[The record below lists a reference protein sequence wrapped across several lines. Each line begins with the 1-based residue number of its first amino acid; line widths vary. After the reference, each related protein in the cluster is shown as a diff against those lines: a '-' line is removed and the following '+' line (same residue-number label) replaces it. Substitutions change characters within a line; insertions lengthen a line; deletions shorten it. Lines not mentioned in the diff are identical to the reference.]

1 MGLLL
6 LFLGLA
12 ALLWML
18 FQRAGG
24 YATVGSAVGLGVSL
38 IVVFWLR
45 DSSTPTLVGMLFG
58 AVAVALYATTP
69 PAEELA
75 ELIGG
80 TLPNQ
85 RDRKDP
91 GAPLERPIPMAAA
104 VTVPGAQRK
113 KAVGDSLTF
122 VDHLWLLGLPLLGFI
137 LCFAVLDRRIGLVE
151 GLWFHLMT
159 GTPGTSFAFGMTDVA
174 ALHGLLLIFPDGKTA
189 LMLPLTGLLAVL
201 IQLGK
206 NRPCAAA
213 AAMEYSVVVVLCNLV
228 ALLWLP
234 LP

>member
-24 YATVGSAVGLGVSL
+24 YAMVGSVLGLGISL
-38 IVVFWLR
+38 IVVFYLH
-45 DSSTPTLVGMLFG
+45 DTSTPSALGMLFG

-75 ELIGG
+75 DSIGG

-85 RDRKDP
+85 RAREQV
-91 GAPLERPIPMAAA
+91 GAPMVLPPPA
-104 VTVPGAQRK
+104 VTPAAK
-113 KAVGDSLTF
+113 PTGDSLTLI
-122 VDHLWLLGLPLLGFI
+122 DHLWLVGLPLLGF
-137 LCFAVLDRRIGLVE
+137 LLSFAVLARRVGLVE
-151 GLWFHLMT
+151 GLWFHLMS
-159 GTPGTSFAFGMTDVA
+159 GTPGAGFAFGVTDVS
-174 ALHGLLLIFPDGKTA
+174 ALFGCLLIFPGGKAA
-189 LMLPLTGLLAVL
+189 LVLPLTGLVAVL
-201 IQLGK
+201 VQLGK
-206 NRPCAAA
+206 NRPTVAA
-213 AAMEYSVVVVLCNLV
+213 AAMEYGVVLMVCNLI
-228 ALLWLP
+228 ALLWLG

>member
-24 YATVGSAVGLGVSL
+24 FAMVGSVVGLGL
-38 IVVFWLR
+38 ALVVVLWLR
-45 DSSTPTLVGMLFG
+45 DGSTPSLVGMVFG
-58 AVAVALYATTP
+58 AVALALYSTTP

-75 ELIGG
+75 DSIGG

-85 RDRKDP
+85 RDREDP
-91 GAPLERPIPMAAA
+91 GVRLDLPPPAAA
-104 VTVPGAQRK
+104 PVAKPT
-113 KAVGDSLTF
+113 GDSLTLI
-122 VDHLWLLGLPLLGFI
+122 DHLWLAGLPLVGFVVA
-137 LCFAVLDRRIGLVE
+137 FAVLNRRLGLVE
-151 GLWFHLMT
+151 GLWFHLMS
-159 GTPGTSFAFGMTDVA
+159 GTPGSGFAFGVTDVA
-174 ALHGLLLIFPDGKTA
+174 ALFGLLLIFPSGQTA
-189 LMLPLTGLLAVL
+189 LVLPLSGLLAVL
-201 IQLGK
+201 VQLGK
-206 NRPCAAA
+206 DRPTAAA
-213 AAMEYSVVVVLCNLV
+213 AAMEYGVVLVLCNLV

>member
-1 MGLLL
+1 MGLLF

-24 YATVGSAVGLGVSL
+24 YATLGSTVGLVVSVA
-38 IVVFWLR
+38 VVFWMR
-45 DSSTPTLVGMLFG
+45 DTSTPSLVGMLFG
-58 AVAVALYATTP
+58 AAAVALYATTP

-80 TLPNQ
+80 TLPGQ
-85 RDRKDP
+85 RDREQP
-91 GAPLERPIPMAAA
+91 GSPLDLPPPAAA
-104 VTVPGAQRK
+104 PAAQIQ
-113 KAVGDSLTF
+113 KATGDSLTL
-122 VDHLWLLGLPLLGFI
+122 VDHLWLVGLPLVGFI
-137 LCFAVLDRRIGLVE
+137 ISFAVLDRRIGLVE
-151 GLWFHLMT
+151 GIWFHLMS
-159 GTPGTSFAFGMTDVA
+159 GTPGAGFAFGATDVA
-174 ALHGLLLIFPDGKTA
+174 ALHGLLLIFPGGKTT
-189 LMLPLTGLLAVL
+189 LLLPLTGLVATL
-201 IQLGK
+201 IQLGR
-206 NRPCAAA
+206 NRPTAAS

>member
-24 YATVGSAVGLGVSL
+24 YATVGSAVGLAL
-38 IVVFWLR
+38 TLAVVFWLR
-45 DSSTPTLVGMLFG
+45 DGSTPSLVGMLFG

-69 PAEELA
+69 PAQELA
-75 ELIGG
+75 DSIGG

-85 RDRKDP
+85 REREQTGRPLDSPRP
-91 GAPLERPIPMAAA
+91 VAAPATKP
-104 VTVPGAQRK
+104 T
-113 KAVGDSLTF
+113 GDSLTLT
-122 VDHLWLLGLPLLGFI
+122 DHLWLVGLPLLGFI
-137 LCFAVLDRRIGLVE
+137 ISFVVLDRRIGLVE
-151 GLWFHLMT
+151 GLWFHLMA
-159 GTPGTSFAFGMTDVA
+159 GIPGSGFAFGLTDVA
-174 ALHGLLLIFPDGKTA
+174 ALFGLLLIFPGGKTA
-189 LMLPLTGLLAVL
+189 LVLPLTGLLAVL

-206 NRPCAAA
+206 NRPTVAAA
-213 AAMEYSVVVVLCNLV
+213 VMEYGVLVVLCNLV

-234 LP
+234 LS

>member
-24 YATVGSAVGLGVSL
+24 YATVGSAVGLGLALV
-38 IVVFWLR
+38 VVFWLR
-45 DSSTPTLVGMLFG
+45 DGSTPSLVGMVFG
-58 AVAVALYATTP
+58 AVALALYATTP
-69 PAEELA
+69 PAEDLA
-75 ELIGG
+75 DSIGG

-85 RDRKDP
+85 RDRDQTGRP
-91 GAPLERPIPMAAA
+91 LDMPRPVAAPATEP
-104 VTVPGAQRK
+104 T
-113 KAVGDSLTF
+113 GDSLTLT
-122 VDHLWLLGLPLLGFI
+122 DHLWLVGLPLLGFI
-137 LCFAVLDRRIGLVE
+137 ICFAVLERRVGLAE
-151 GLWFHLMT
+151 GLWFHLMA
-159 GTPGTSFAFGMTDVA
+159 GTPGSAFAFGSTDVA
-174 ALHGLLLIFPDGKTA
+174 ALFGLLLIFPSGKTA
-189 LMLPLTGLLAVL
+189 LILPLTGVAAVL

-206 NRPCAAA
+206 NRPSAAA
-213 AAMEYSVVVVLCNLV
+213 AAMEYGVVVVVCNLI

>member
-6 LFLGLA
+6 LFFGLA

-24 YATVGSAVGLGVSL
+24 FAMVGSAVSLVMTLGV
-38 IVVFWLR
+38 IFWLS
-45 DSSTPTLVGMLFG
+45 DGSTPSLVGMIFG
-58 AVAVALYATTP
+58 AVALALYLTTP

-85 RDRKDP
+85 RDREQP
-91 GAPLERPIPMAAA
+91 GAGLDRPQPTAAP
-104 VTVPGAQRK
+104 VSPNLGST
-113 KAVGDSLTF
+113 GDSLTLI
-122 VDHLWLLGLPLLGFI
+122 DHLWLVGLPLVGF
-137 LCFAVLDRRIGLVE
+137 LLSFAVLDRRIGLVE
-151 GLWFHLMT
+151 GIWFHLLR
-159 GTPGTSFAFGMTDVA
+159 GTPGAGFAFGATDVA
-174 ALHGLLLIFPDGKTA
+174 ALHGLLLIFPGGKTA
-189 LMLPLTGLLAVL
+189 LVLPLTGLLAVL
-201 IQLGK
+201 VQLGK
-206 NRPCAAA
+206 NRPTVAP